1 MKALALSCSLM
12 LTVLREVDVV
22 GIKMAPLVY
31 FGYCENP
38 FHEKASFAVFPMAEL
53 FL

>member
-1 MKALALSCSLM
+1 M

-22 GIKMAPLVY
+22 GMKMAPLVY

-38 FHEKASFAVFPMAEL
+38 FHENASSAAFLLAEL

>member
-1 MKALALSCSLM
+1 M

-22 GIKMAPLVY
+22 GIQMATLLC

-38 FHEKASFAVFPMAEL
+38 FHEKASFTVFPMAEL
-53 FL
+53 FLEKFSVTHL